1 MAIPERKI
9 CYGAMFP
16 DPLHCV
22 DNHPTAAKVFGFELA
37 SAGWGSRSGRRIT
50 VDEEAWQDCLACP
63 HYTGCYQ
70 LGMAKMALAAAIA
83 SQ

>member
-1 MAIPERKI
+1 MATTDRKT

-16 DPLHCV
+16 DPLHFI
-22 DNHPTAAKVFGFELA
+22 DNRPTSARVFGFELE
-37 SAGWGSRSGRRIT
+37 SAGWGSRTGRRMT
-50 VDEEAWQDCLACP
+50 VDEEAWRDCLACSE
-63 HYTGCYQ
+63 YTGCYQ